1 MITDHGTPVWLSEEL
16 VGIYTPQTLVLTAGK
31 HSPIISTRNT
41 DSEY

>member
-16 VGIYTPQTLVLTAGK
+16 VGIYTPPQVLTAGK